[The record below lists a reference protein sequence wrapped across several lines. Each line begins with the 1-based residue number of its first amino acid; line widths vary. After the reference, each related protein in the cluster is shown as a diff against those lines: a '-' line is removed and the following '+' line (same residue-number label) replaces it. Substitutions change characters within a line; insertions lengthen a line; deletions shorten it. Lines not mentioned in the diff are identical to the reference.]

1 MGHRT
6 HSAPRHGSLA
16 FLPRARHGSH
26 LARVRTWPRIIADKP
41 TLLGSLGF
49 KSGSI
54 HVITADDREKT
65 PNFGKPVY
73 NSSTVIALAPPVLVG
88 MRSYVKSDKGLQAQ
102 FDVYAKEVPK
112 GLTGKIRTSPESYER
127 KVQDFE
133 KGLDKSH
140 SINAIV
146 SVNPRDVGLP
156 QKKPFMYEVGIGG
169 GTLVTQFEYLKERL
183 GKEIALSDIF
193 QPGMYLDALGVTKG
207 HGFVGPVGRMGIKRK
222 QHKSRK
228 TVREVGSINAW
239 NPTTVMY
246 TVPRAGQM
254 GFHQRVDRNKRVLV
268 LGNGGD
274 QSISPAGGFD
284 HFGEIRGGYM
294 ILRGSVPG
302 PARRPV
308 SLRYPTRPPRVK
320 AEPPKILQIGH
331 RMVD

>member
-16 FLPRARHGSH
+16 FRPRARHGSH
-26 LARVRTWPRIIADKP
+26 LARIRTWPRIKSDRP

-88 MRSYVKSDKGLQAQ
+88 IRSYVKGDTGLQAQ
-102 FDVYAKEVPK
+102 FDLYAKEVPK
-112 GLTGKIRTSPESYER
+112 VLRRKMRISSEDQGNRLKKMEGVLERSFSVAALISVSPS
-127 KVQDFE
+127 
-133 KGLDKSH
+133 
-140 SINAIV
+140 
-146 SVNPRDVGLP
+146 DVGLP
-156 QKKPFMYEVGIGG
+156 QKKPFVFEVGVGG
-169 GTLVTQFEYLKERL
+169 GSLMAQFEYLRERL
-183 GKEIALSDIF
+183 GKEIALDEIF
-193 QPGMYLDALGVTKG
+193 EPGMYLDTVGVTKG

-228 TVREVGSINAW
+228 SVREVGSLNAW
-239 NPTTVMY
+239 NPTTIMY

-268 LGNGGD
+268 LGNGED
-274 QSISPAGGFD
+274 QAVSPSGGFD
-284 HFGEIRGGYM
+284 HFGPIRGPYI

-308 SLRYPTRPPRVK
+308 TLRYPTRPPRAK
-320 AEPPKILQIGH
+320 AEPPKILQIGD
-331 RMVD
+331 RTIE